1 MRSGSLLLCLI
12 CLTGGLTG
20 FVSADDTGILT
31 IGDISIE
38 DGLVSTGITLAPPD
52 DVTEPVYVALYTR
65 PSADCGLSRFFTWV
79 LIPPS
84 FFGKEIV
91 VRAPVTEGIVAKELF
106 MVAVAEIDNLPA
118 PCAEPAVISEPF
130 TVPGEIQPNLNVSFT
145 AIPGDTAGPEFRVD
159 NLAFIDLTSRVHRGD
174 SLICRMEVT
183 NTGSADTTNAPV
195 QVNGYLGTREVPPAV
210 GTFTPPAPGMSTT
223 ATLRY
228 TVPLDLSYRSYP
240 LTLII
245 DPFAVHSGSPEGK
258 VKRVPGLVNL
268 ADPGTLSL
276 AGECTNCWT

>member
-1 MRSGSLLLCLI
+1 MRSGCLLLCFI
-12 CLTGGLTG
+12 CLTLGISG
-20 FVSADDTGILT
+20 FASASDPGILT
-31 IGDISIE
+31 ISDISIE
-38 DGLVSTGITLAPPD
+38 NGLVSTGITLTPPD

-65 PSADCGLSRFFTWV
+65 PSADCGASRFFTWV
-79 LIPPS
+79 IIPPS
-84 FFGKEIV
+84 FFGKEIA

-106 MVAVAEIDNLPA
+106 MVGVAEIGNLPA
-118 PCAEPAVISEPF
+118 PCAEPAVISDPF
-130 TVPGEIQPNLNVSFT
+130 TVPGEIQPNLNVTFQ
-145 AIPGDTAGPEFRVD
+145 AISGDTAGPVFRVE
-159 NLAFIDLTSRVHRGD
+159 NLAFIDLKSSVHRGD

-183 NTGSADTTNAPV
+183 NTGAADTTSAPV

-210 GTFTPPAPGMSTT
+210 GTFTAPAPGMSTT

-240 LTLII
+240 FTIII
-245 DPFAVHSGSPEGK
+245 DPFAIHSGSPEGK

-276 AGECTNCWT
+276 TGECTYCW